1 MKIPKKLLSRIK
13 KHAVYSFYRMNAKT
27 ASSYSFSLIYNEKGE
42 AVDWEGG
49 WTWQK
54 KFDGEYFRIDL
65 EDMEKIHINP
75 DMWEGNE
82 DV

>member
-1 MKIPKKLLSRIK
+1 MKIPKKLLSKIK
-13 KHAVYSFYRMNAKT
+13 RHAVYSSYRLNALSAK
-27 ASSYSFSLIYNEKGE
+27 SYSFSLIYKKGE

-54 KFDGEYFRIDL
+54 KFDSKYFRIDL

-75 DMWEGNE
+75 DIWEGNK